1 MNNPTP
7 QMRGPGPVGL
17 AMAPVAKVDG
27 IVTPPRRPA
36 RGTGQ
41 PPSPPPAE
49 GSRWSARSAL
59 MLGLVGMLL
68 LVGGFGLWSVTSRIA
83 GAVVASGQVEVE
95 QHRQVVQHPEGG
107 VVEEIAV
114 REGQPVRAGDLLIRL
129 ADIQTLHLGEV
140 CRHGRHQLGLL
151 ISLACSVKTAQTAFF
166 ENTLQLR
173 H

>member
-68 LVGGFGLWSVTSRIA
+68 SVYATSATVFTLRRES
-83 GAVVASGQVEVE
+83 GALARLRTTELSGPGIGAAAL
-95 QHRQVVQHPEGG
+95 HIGN
-107 VVEEIAV
+107 AAA
-114 REGQPVRAGDLLIRL
+114 PVSPPRRRSRPSPPRRWWRRRARRL
-129 ADIQTLHLGEV
+129 
-140 CRHGRHQLGLL
+140 
-151 ISLACSVKTAQTAFF
+151 S
-166 ENTLQLR
+166 
-173 H
+173 